1 MKNLLLVMKLDILE
15 SFKTKWFLI
24 YTIVFGGIVALFL
37 IAGVTESKVLGFS
50 GLSRLLLSFIQI
62 CIVILPIF
70 ILITTVKSIAGDR
83 DNSVL
88 EYMLSF
94 PISLK
99 QYYMG
104 KFLGRLFV
112 VTVPVFGALFVSLFY
127 ALIVG
132 AEIDYFIFMFYIA
145 LLFGLSVNFLGIGFF
160 ISSLV
165 RNQEVALGIA
175 FFVWLLLLAFI
186 DIILIGL
193 MMREML
199 NENIIFGIAL
209 LNPIQVFRIGA
220 IALFDT
226 ELSVIGPA
234 SYFIL
239 DTFGSTLFAVY
250 SIVYPIVLG
259 VLFLFFGYVIFKKKD
274 LV

>member
-112 VTVPVFGALFVSLFY
+112 VTVPVFGALFISLFY

-250 SIVYPIVLG
+250 SIVYPMALG
-259 VLFLFFGYVIFKKKD
+259 VLFLFFGYFIFKKKD

>member
-1 MKNLLLVMKLDILE
+1 
-15 SFKTKWFLI
+15 
-24 YTIVFGGIVALFL
+24 
-37 IAGVTESKVLGFS
+37 
-50 GLSRLLLSFIQI
+50 
-62 CIVILPIF
+62 
-70 ILITTVKSIAGDR
+70 LITTVKSIAGDR